1 MKFANFLRTL
11 FLQNTSG
18 QLLLLFFRKPWFRGV
33 FTILLTHLMPLVFF
47 YTPWKIIK
55 PEIFFSWI
63 IRKKLFAQRFNY
75 SCWCRKVLNN
85 FNPFHA
91 TSFLLYPLKTIQK
104 IWFFDIFR
112 GYRKRPVARK
122 KLTNF
127 AKNSIFEVWQ
137 VNFRNFQGTFR
148 YKCLVEGYTCINL
161 SIKLETEWAP
171 SAILLIKAPR

>member
-1 MKFANFLRTL
+1 MCQNLFFNKAASLRPATL
-11 FLQNTSG
+11 IKKETLAQVFSSEICEFSMTSFLQNTSG
-18 QLLLLFFRKPWFRGV
+18 QLLLLFFSKPWFRGV

-91 TSFLLYPLKTIQK
+91 TSFLLYLLKTIQK

-112 GYRKRPVARK
+112 GYRKRPMARN

-127 AKNSIFEVWQ
+127 AKNSIFDRSTFE
-137 VNFRNFQGTFR
+137 TFR
-148 YKCLVEGYTCINL
+148 EPFGTIVY
-161 SIKLETEWAP
+161 
-171 SAILLIKAPR
+171 